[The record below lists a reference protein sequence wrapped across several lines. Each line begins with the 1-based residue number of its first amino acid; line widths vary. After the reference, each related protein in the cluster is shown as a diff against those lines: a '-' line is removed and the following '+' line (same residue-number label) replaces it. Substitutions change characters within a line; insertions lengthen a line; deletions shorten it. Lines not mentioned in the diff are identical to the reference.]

1 VLFCTALLTLRAALE
16 CVVDAANA
24 HARLTGLPA
33 APAPPAP
40 AREAEETHA
49 AASGSDTDE
58 GDDVAVSARM
68 SEVDSLLSR
77 LGMTDDGV
85 TSALVPTK
93 AS

>member
-1 VLFCTALLTLRAALE
+1 
-16 CVVDAANA
+16 VVDAATA

-40 AREAEETHA
+40 AREEEETHA
-49 AASGSDTDE
+49 ATLGSDTDE
-58 GDDVAVSARM
+58 GEDVATSARM

-93 AS
+93 NGLTRTSGDLGVNAW

>member
-1 VLFCTALLTLRAALE
+1 MPDTLLSALE

-33 APAPPAP
+33 APAPPAA
-40 AREAEETHA
+40 ARGEEETHA
-49 AASGSDTDE
+49 ASSGSDTDE
-58 GDDVAVSARM
+58 GEDVAVSARM

-77 LGMTDDGV
+77 LGMSPDGGV